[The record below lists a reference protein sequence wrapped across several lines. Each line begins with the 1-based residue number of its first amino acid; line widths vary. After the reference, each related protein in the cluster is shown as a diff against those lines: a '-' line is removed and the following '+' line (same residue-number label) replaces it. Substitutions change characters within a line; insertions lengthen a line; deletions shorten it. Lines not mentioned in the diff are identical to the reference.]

1 VSAPQGPAPNARY
14 LWYALTLLA
23 FGNLLN
29 YLDRSIIGVL
39 FDSIKHDL
47 HITDTQ
53 LGWLGSSFAI
63 AFALGA
69 LGAGVL
75 SDLRSRRTVIA
86 GGLALWSGFTALGGL
101 AGSYWQLFTTRGV
114 VGVAESSYLP
124 AAQAM
129 LADYFPDR
137 GRAQAMGIFWAGLAV
152 GGVLAVWVGSL
163 LATAFGWRA
172 TLAIVGLPGLLF
184 AVVLARLRDPRPSQR
199 PQRTARAV
207 RKFTITPRLV
217 LRALLPLLVSVL
229 VGGAAV
235 GFLALFRNLPAA
247 ADTAAFAVILGIGL
261 VWTVLKWVRIA
272 MRQRHA
278 LLPGT
283 PADAVDE
290 MLDAAA
296 LVLRTPTLIW
306 MFVGGALTA
315 AAMNSL
321 VYWSASYL
329 QRVLHLTLKQ
339 AGAQIGLVGLVA
351 GVLGSWIGGRF
362 GDRLM
367 QHTPAGRVIASALG
381 FLLGAPICVVLLLM
395 DDVHVFSAL
404 FFVVV
409 FFFTWYNGPIAAVL
423 FDVVPRGISATVMG
437 AYVFFI
443 HIAGD
448 AIALPVVGL
457 LSDRYGLR
465 VALMTLPAVG
475 LLGGALLLLAVPTVT
490 RDMAR
495 VKTQPA
501 ASSPHASG

>member
-1 VSAPQGPAPNARY
+1 MSGPGGWSPSGRY
-14 LWYALTLLA
+14 LRYALGLLA

-29 YLDRSIIGVL
+29 YLDRNIILAL
-39 FDSIKHDL
+39 FEPIKHEL
-47 HITDTQ
+47 RVTDTQ

-75 SDLRSRRTVIA
+75 SDLRSRRAVIA
-86 GGLALWSGFTALGGL
+86 GGLALWSAFTALGGL

-124 AAQAM
+124 SAQAL

-137 GRAQAMGIFWAGLAV
+137 GRAQAMGIFWIGLAV
-152 GGVLAVWVGSL
+152 GGVMAVWVGGH

-172 TLAIVGLPGLLF
+172 TLILVGLPGFLF
-184 AVVLARLRDPRPSQR
+184 AVLMARLQDPRPVR
-199 PQRTARAV
+199 RAAHAPRTA
-207 RKFTITPRLV
+207 RKFTITPRIA
-217 LRALLPLLVSVL
+217 LRAAMPLLVSVL
-229 VGGAAV
+229 VAAAVV
-235 GFLALFRNLPAA
+235 GFLALFRDLPAA
-247 ADTAAFAVILGIGL
+247 ADTAAFGIIVGIGL
-261 VWTVLKWVRIA
+261 VWTVLKWVRIV

-278 LLPGT
+278 LLTGT
-283 PADAVDE
+283 PADALDE

-296 LVLRTPTLIW
+296 IVLRTPTLIW

-321 VYWSASYL
+321 VAWSASYL
-329 QRVLHLTLKQ
+329 QRVLNLTLVQ
-339 AGAQIGLVGLVA
+339 AGTQIGLVGLVA

-367 QHTPAGRVIASALG
+367 QRTASGRVIASALG
-381 FLLGAPICVVLLLM
+381 FLVGAPLCVVLLLM
-395 DDVHVFSAL
+395 DDVRVFAAL

-448 AIALPVVGL
+448 AIALPVVGF

-475 LLGGALLLLAVPTVT
+475 LMGGALLLLAVPTVA
-490 RDMAR
+490 RDMER
-495 VKTQPA
+495 VKLQA
-501 ASSPHASG
+501 AG

>member
-1 VSAPQGPAPNARY
+1 MSAPAAAAPSGRY
-14 LWYALTLLA
+14 LRYALGLLA
-23 FGNLLN
+23 FGNFLN
-29 YLDRSIIGVL
+29 YLDRNIILAL
-39 FDSIKHDL
+39 FEPIKNDL

-75 SDLRSRRTVIA
+75 SDLRSRRAVMA

-101 AGSYWQLFTTRGV
+101 AGSYWQLFTSRGV

-124 AAQAM
+124 SAQAL
-129 LADYFPDR
+129 LADYFPDK
-137 GRAQAMGIFWAGLAV
+137 GRAQAMGIFWIGLAV
-152 GGVLAVWVGSL
+152 GGVMAVWVGGH

-172 TLAIVGLPGLLF
+172 TLVLVGLPGLLF
-184 AVVLARLRDPRPSQR
+184 AVLMSRLKDPRPVRR
-199 PQRTARAV
+199 PRPTARRT
-207 RKFTITPRLV
+207 RKFKITLRIA
-217 LRALLPLLVSVL
+217 LRAGLPLLISL
-229 VGGAAV
+229 LAAAVVV
-235 GFLALFRNLPAA
+235 GFLALFRGLPAA
-247 ADTAAFAVILGIGL
+247 ADTAAFGIIVGAGL
-261 VWTVLKWVRIA
+261 IWTVLKWVRIV
-272 MRQRHA
+272 MRLRHT
-278 LLPGT
+278 LLPVA

-296 LVLRTPTLIW
+296 VVLRTPTLIW

-321 VYWSASYL
+321 VAWSASYL
-329 QRVLHLTLKQ
+329 QRVLHLTLVQ

-362 GDRLM
+362 ADRLM
-367 QHTPAGRVIASALG
+367 QHIASGRVIASAVG
-381 FLLGAPICVVLLLM
+381 FLIGAPLCVVLLLM
-395 DDVHVFSAL
+395 NDVRIFSAL
-404 FFVVV
+404 FFIVV

-423 FDVVPRGISATVMG
+423 FDVVPRGIAATVMG
-437 AYVFFI
+437 AYVFYI

-448 AIALPVVGL
+448 AIALPVVGF

-475 LLGGALLLLAVPTVT
+475 LLGGALLLLAVPTVA
-490 RDMAR
+490 RDMER
-495 VKTQPA
+495 VKSQTV
-501 ASSPHASG
+501 S